1 VRLTSGE
8 LALNLR
14 SLSVALALAVLGTPS
29 VFAQDKTGDLKITF
43 KLKGDAPKLANVNVT
58 TDKQFCG
65 NKDILDERLIVN
77 EKNKGIKNV
86 VVYIY
91 TGRRGTDLPKQTPQK
106 RTLNLAN
113 KACIFEP
120 HVLITQ
126 TGDTIEV
133 TNPDEV
139 GHNTN
144 LAFFNNEAQNFTI
157 PAGQSKEVKLEEAD
171 PAVIPVAC
179 NIHPWMLAHVLVVD
193 HPFAGISN
201 EDGVLE
207 IKGIPVGK
215 DVVFRA
221 WHEVGTFK
229 NEIHIDGKKEEWKS
243 NKFEL
248 DIKEGS
254 NDLGVVEI
262 PIDEFDL

>member
-1 VRLTSGE
+1 M
-8 LALNLR
+8 NLR
-14 SLSVALALAVLGTPS
+14 PLSIALALAVLGTSS

-43 KLKGDAPKLANVNVT
+43 KLKGDAPELANVAVT

-65 NKDILDERLIVN
+65 KKDIKDQRLIVN
-77 EKNKGIKNV
+77 DANKGIKNV

-91 TGRRGTDLPKQTPQK
+91 TGRRGTDLPKQEPKK

-113 KACIFEP
+113 DDCVFEP

-126 TGDTIEV
+126 TGDTIQV

-144 LAFFNNEAQNFTI
+144 LAFFNNPAQNFTI
-157 PAGQSKEVKLEEAD
+157 PAGQSKDVLLKDAE

-179 NIHPWMLAHVLVVD
+179 NIHPWMVGHILVVD
-193 HPFAGISN
+193 HPFAAVSN
-201 EDGVLE
+201 EDGVIE

-229 NEIHIDGKKEEWKS
+229 NEILIEGKKDEWKS
-243 NKFEL
+243 NKFEM
-248 DIKEGS
+248 DIKEGM
-254 NDLGVVEI
+254 NDMGVVEV
-262 PIDEFDL
+262 PIEEFDL

>member
-1 VRLTSGE
+1 M
-8 LALNLR
+8 NLR
-14 SLSVALALAVLGTPS
+14 TLSIALALAVLSTSS
-29 VFAQDKTGDLKITF
+29 VFAQGKTGDLKITF
-43 KLKGDAPKLANVNVT
+43 KLKGDVPTLKNVDVT

-65 NKDILDERLIVN
+65 KHDIKDERLIVN
-77 EKNKGIKNV
+77 EKNQGIKNV

-91 TGRRGTDLPKQTPQK
+91 TGRRGTELPKQEPQK
-106 RTLNLAN
+106 RKLNLAN
-113 KACIFEP
+113 KNCVFEP

-157 PAGQSKEVKLEEAD
+157 PAGQKKDVLLKESE

-179 NIHPWMLAHVLVVD
+179 NIHPWMVGHILVVD

-229 NEIHIDGKKEEWKS
+229 NEILIDGKKEEWSS

-248 DIKEGS
+248 DIKEGM
-254 NDLGVVEI
+254 NDLGVVEV
-262 PIDEFDL
+262 PVKEFEL